1 MNGQDIW
8 IFGYGS
14 LVWQPGFEYAQQEIG
29 RLQNYKRS
37 FCMWSIHYRGTPK
50 NKGLVLA
57 LDKVQGAV
65 CEGLL
70 FRVRAKNVDKV
81 LAYLRK
87 RELISEAYL
96 EVIIDVELDSGEIVK
111 AYTYIVNRQHEQY
124 AGSLTIEDQ
133 AIIINSA
140 KGSIGPNNEYLFN
153 VTRCLRDLNIKDLEL
168 EDLSA
173 RTLLLS
179 SKNI

>member
-1 MNGQDIW
+1 
-8 IFGYGS
+8 
-14 LVWQPGFEYAQQEIG
+14 
-29 RLQNYKRS
+29 
-37 FCMWSIHYRGTPK
+37 
-50 NKGLVLA
+50 
-57 LDKVQGAV
+57 
-65 CEGLL
+65 
-70 FRVRAKNVDKV
+70 
-81 LAYLRK
+81 LRK

-96 EVIIDVELDSGEIVK
+96 EVIIDVELVSGEIVK

-179 SKNI
+179 NKNI

>member
-1 MNGQDIW
+1 MDKT
-8 IFGYGS
+8 FGYLGMVLS
-14 LVWQPGFEYAQQEIG
+14 CGNLGLNMHSK
-29 RLQNYKRS
+29 RLEDCKTTKGLFVCGQFIIEEHQR
-37 FCMWSIHYRGTPK
+37 IR
-50 NKGLVLA
+50 GLVLA

-96 EVIIDVELDSGEIVK
+96 EVIIDVELVSGEIVK

-140 KGSIGPNNEYLFN
+140 KGSIGP
-153 VTRCLRDLNIKDLEL
+153 KQ
-168 EDLSA
+168 
-173 RTLLLS
+173 
-179 SKNI
+179 

>member
-96 EVIIDVELDSGEIVK
+96 EVIIDVELVSGERY
-111 AYTYIVNRQHEQY
+111 YTSAIDDGAGVPLLDGNFANPISAEEVTEGVTSTAIQHFYRNR
-124 AGSLTIEDQ
+124 
-133 AIIINSA
+133 
-140 KGSIGPNNEYLFN
+140 
-153 VTRCLRDLNIKDLEL
+153 
-168 EDLSA
+168 
-173 RTLLLS
+173 
-179 SKNI
+179 

>member
-14 LVWQPGFEYAQQEIG
+14 LVWQPGFKYAQQEIG

-96 EVIIDVELDSGEIVK
+96 EVIIDVELVSGEIVK

-153 VTRCLRDLNIKDLEL
+153 VTRCLRDLNINK
-168 EDLSA
+168 S
-173 RTLLLS
+173 
-179 SKNI
+179 